1 MSIGS
6 SCEFCF
12 PLNDNQ
18 RRKKHDD
25 KGILMLFVN
34 VEHGIQRGNNYVVH
48 KRKLSTKE
56 DFTILNFY
64 WFLLRSLSYEKLFEV
79 LK

>member
-1 MSIGS
+1 
-6 SCEFCF
+6 
-12 PLNDNQ
+12 
-18 RRKKHDD
+18 
-25 KGILMLFVN
+25 MLFVN